1 MSRFIVLAILY
12 VVLAVYGFQAFRTL
26 FKSPLIQWTYVVL
39 FLGALIFLT
48 VKVITYNPGDGFK
61 GAAAI
66 AGSIFAAFFL
76 LALVLGFF
84 LLLEDIVRLIGF
96 GYNKIVGVSDSSTGY
111 FPSRRKFISG
121 IALGLAA
128 LPFGAL
134 LYGMYRGKYNYQV
147 LKYELEFDDLPDAF
161 HNYQITQISDVHS
174 GSFDDYKKVEYGV
187 SLINEQKSD
196 VIFFT
201 GDIVNNRSE
210 ELEPWKEVFSRLDA
224 KDGVFSIL
232 GNHDYGDYAVWDTEE
247 EKVQNLENLKT
258 MQKEMGF
265 DLLLNSNRFLEKDG
279 DKIALV
285 GVENWG
291 RGGFKKA
298 GDLQKAKEGVS
309 QDDFKILLSHDPSH
323 WEDVVIHDDYHFHLT
338 LSGHTHG
345 MQFGVEIPG
354 WVKWSPVKWRYKYW
368 AGIYKELDQFINVN
382 RGFGFIG
389 YPGRFGIWPEISV
402 ITLKKKGMAA

>member
-1 MSRFIVLAILY
+1 MSRFIVLSILY
-12 VVLAVYGFQAFRTL
+12 VVLAVYGFQAFKTL
-26 FKSPLIQWTYVVL
+26 FKSPLMHWTYIVL

-48 VKVITYNPGDGFK
+48 IKVITYDPGDGFK
-61 GAAAI
+61 GTAAI

-96 GYNKIVGVSDSSTGY
+96 GYNKIAGVSDTDAG
-111 FPSRRKFISG
+111 FLPSRRKFVSG
-121 IALGLAA
+121 IALSLAA

-187 SLINEQKSD
+187 NLVNEQNSD

-201 GDIVNNRSE
+201 GDIVNNRSK

-247 EKVQNLENLKT
+247 EKEQNLEDLKV
-258 MQKEMGF
+258 MQREMGF

-279 DKIALV
+279 HKIALV

-309 QDDFKILLSHDPSH
+309 KEDFKILLSHDPSH

-368 AGIYKELDQFINVN
+368 AGIYKEMEQFINVN

-402 ITLKKKGMAA
+402 ITLKKKGLA

>member
-1 MSRFIVLAILY
+1 MTRFIVLAILY
-12 VVLAVYGFQAFRTL
+12 VVLAAYGFQAFRTL
-26 FKSPLIQWTYVVL
+26 FKSPLLQWSYIVL
-39 FLGALIFLT
+39 FLGVLVFLGI
-48 VKVITYNPGDGFK
+48 KVFTHIPGEGFK
-61 GAAAI
+61 GTAAI

-84 LLLEDIVRLIGF
+84 LLVEDVVRLIGF
-96 GYNKIVGVSDSSTGY
+96 GYNKIVGVADTEAGY
-111 FPSRRKFISG
+111 FPSRRKFVSG
-121 IALGLAA
+121 LALGLAA
-128 LPFGAL
+128 LPFGAI

-174 GSFDDYKKVEYGV
+174 GSFDDYNKVSYGV
-187 SLINEQKSD
+187 DLINQQQSD

-201 GDIVNNRSE
+201 GDIVNNKSE
-210 ELEPWKEVFSRLDA
+210 ELEPWKEVFARLEA

-247 EKVQNLENLKT
+247 EKAQNLEDLKL

-265 DLLLNSNRFLEKDG
+265 DLLLNTNRFLEKEG
-279 DKIALV
+279 QKIALV

-298 GDLQKAKEGVS
+298 GDLQKAKEGVHK
-309 QDDFKILLSHDPSH
+309 DDFKILLSHDPSH
-323 WEDVVIHDDYHFHLT
+323 WEDVVLQDDYHFHLT

-368 AGIYKELDQFINVN
+368 AGIYSELGQFINVN

-402 ITLKKKGMAA
+402 ITLKKRGLA

>member
-1 MSRFIVLAILY
+1 MSRFLVLAVLY

-26 FKSPLIQWTYVVL
+26 FKSPLMQWSYIVL
-39 FLGALIFLT
+39 FLAALIFLT
-48 VKVITYNPGDGFK
+48 VKVMTYDPGDGFK
-61 GAAAI
+61 GTAAI
-66 AGSIFAAFFL
+66 AGTIFAAFFL

-84 LLLEDIVRLIGF
+84 LLLEDVVRLIGY
-96 GYNKIVGVSDSSTGY
+96 GYNKIVGISESDAGY

-187 SLINEQKSD
+187 NLINDQQSD

-201 GDIVNNRSE
+201 GDIVNNRST
-210 ELEPWKEVFSRLDA
+210 ELEPWKDVFSRLEA

-247 EKVQNLENLKT
+247 QKAQNMEDLKN

-279 DKIALV
+279 QKIALV

-309 QDDFKILLSHDPSH
+309 PEDFKILLSHDPSH
-323 WEDVVIHDDYHFHLT
+323 WEDVVLHDDYHFHLT

-354 WVKWSPVKWRYKYW
+354 WIKWSPVKWRYKYW

-389 YPGRFGIWPEISV
+389 YPGRFGIYPEISV
-402 ITLKKKGMAA
+402 ITLKKKGLA

>member
-1 MSRFIVLAILY
+1 MSRFLVLAVLY

-26 FKSPLIQWTYVVL
+26 FKSPIMHWAYIVL
-39 FLGALIFLT
+39 FLAALIFLT
-48 VKVITYNPGDGFK
+48 VKVISYVPGDGFK
-61 GAAAI
+61 GTAAV
-66 AGSIFAAFFL
+66 AGGIFAAFFL
-76 LALVLGFF
+76 MALVLGFF

-96 GYNKIVGVSDSSTGY
+96 GYNKIVGMSNADASH

-121 IALGLAA
+121 LALGIAS
-128 LPFGAL
+128 LPFGAM

-161 HNYQITQISDVHS
+161 HNYKITQISDVHS
-174 GSFDDYKKVEYGV
+174 GSFDDYNKVAYGV
-187 SLINEQKSD
+187 DLVNEQQSD

-210 ELEPWKEVFSRLDA
+210 ELEPWKDVFARLDA
-224 KDGVFSIL
+224 KHGVFSIL
-232 GNHDYGDYAVWDTEE
+232 GNHDYGDYATWDTEE
-247 EKVQNLENLKT
+247 EKAKNLEDLKT

-265 DLLLNSNRFLEKDG
+265 DLILNSNRYLEKDG
-279 DKIALV
+279 QKIALI

-298 GDLQKAKEGVS
+298 GDLQKAKEGIAH
-309 QDDFKILLSHDPSH
+309 DDFKILLSHDPSH
-323 WEDVVIHDDYHFHLT
+323 WEDVALHDDYHYHLT

-354 WVKWSPVKWRYKYW
+354 WVKWSPAKWRYK
-368 AGIYKELDQFINVN
+368 
-382 RGFGFIG
+382 
-389 YPGRFGIWPEISV
+389 
-402 ITLKKKGMAA
+402 

>member
-1 MSRFIVLAILY
+1 
-12 VVLAVYGFQAFRTL
+12 VVLAVYGFQAFKTL
-26 FKSPLIQWTYVVL
+26 FKSPLMHWTYIVL

-48 VKVITYNPGDGFK
+48 IKVITYDPGDGFK
-61 GAAAI
+61 GTAAI

-96 GYNKIVGVSDSSTGY
+96 GYNKIAGVSDTDAG
-111 FPSRRKFISG
+111 FLPSRRKFVSG
-121 IALGLAA
+121 IALSLAA

-187 SLINEQKSD
+187 NLVNEQNSD

-201 GDIVNNRSE
+201 GDIVNNRSK

-247 EKVQNLENLKT
+247 EKEQNLEDLKV
-258 MQKEMGF
+258 MQREMGF

-279 DKIALV
+279 HKIALV

-309 QDDFKILLSHDPSH
+309 KEDFKILLSHDPSH

-368 AGIYKELDQFINVN
+368 AGIYKEMEQFINVN

-402 ITLKKKGMAA
+402 ITLKKKGLA

>member
-1 MSRFIVLAILY
+1 MTRFIVLSILY
-12 VVLAVYGFQAFRTL
+12 VVLATYGFQAFKTL
-26 FKSPLIQWTYVVL
+26 SRSPLLHWTYIAL
-39 FLGALIFLT
+39 FLGALLFLAVMVFT
-48 VKVITYNPGDGFK
+48 HNPGEGFK
-61 GAAAI
+61 GTAAI

-84 LLLEDIVRLIGF
+84 LLVEDVVRLIGF
-96 GYNKIVGVSDSSTGY
+96 GYNKIVGIAETEASH
-111 FPSRRKFISG
+111 FPSRRKFVSG
-121 IALGLAA
+121 LALGLAA
-128 LPFGAL
+128 LPFGAV

-161 HNYQITQISDVHS
+161 HNYTITQISDVHS
-174 GSFDDYKKVEYGV
+174 GSFDDYNKVSYGV
-187 SLINEQKSD
+187 DLINEQQSD

-201 GDIVNNRSE
+201 GDIVNNKSE

-247 EKVQNLENLKT
+247 EKAQNLEDLKV
-258 MQKEMGF
+258 MQKDMGF
-265 DLLLNSNRFLEKDG
+265 DLLLNTNRFLERDG
-279 DKIALV
+279 EKIALV

-298 GDLQKAKEGVS
+298 GDLQKAKEGIHK
-309 QDDFKILLSHDPSH
+309 DDFKILLSHDPSH
-323 WEDVVIHDDYHFHLT
+323 WEDVVLHDDYHFHLT

-354 WVKWSPVKWRYKYW
+354 WVKWSPAKWRYKYW
-368 AGIYKELDQFINVN
+368 AGIYSELNQFINVN

-402 ITLKKKGMAA
+402 ITLKKKGLA

>member
-1 MSRFIVLAILY
+1 MSRFIILAILY

-26 FKSPLIQWTYVVL
+26 FKSPLMHWAYIIL
-39 FLGALIFLT
+39 FLGALVFLT
-48 VKVITYNPGDGFK
+48 IKVMTYDPGDGFK
-61 GAAAI
+61 GTAAI
-66 AGSIFAAFFL
+66 AGTIFASFFL
-76 LALVLGFF
+76 LAMVLGFF
-84 LLLEDIVRLIGF
+84 LILEDVVRVLAF
-96 GYNKIVGVSDSSTGY
+96 GYNKIVGVSNPDAGY
-111 FPSRRKFISG
+111 LPSRRKFISG

-174 GSFDDYKKVEYGV
+174 GSFDDFKKVEYGINLV
-187 SLINEQKSD
+187 NEQKSD

-247 EKVQNLENLKT
+247 EKAQNLEDLKI
-258 MQKEMGF
+258 MQRDMGF
-265 DLLLNSNRFLEKDG
+265 DLLLNSNRYLEKEG
-279 DKIALV
+279 EKIALI

-298 GDLQKAKEGVS
+298 GDLQKAKAGIS

-354 WVKWSPVKWRYKYW
+354 WVKWSPIKWRYKYW
-368 AGIYKELDQFINVN
+368 AGIYKEMEQFINVN

-402 ITLKKKGMAA
+402 ITLKKKGLA